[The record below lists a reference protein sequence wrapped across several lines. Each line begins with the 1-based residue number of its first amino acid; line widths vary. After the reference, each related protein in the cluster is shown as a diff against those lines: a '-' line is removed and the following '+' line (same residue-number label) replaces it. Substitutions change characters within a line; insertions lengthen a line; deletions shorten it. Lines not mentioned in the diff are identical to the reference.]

1 MNLNIVVK
9 NLKSWAEAWPAK
21 KTHDMTQVAKLAI
34 SHGWYL
40 NEVFLFSLY
49 RDYNQEIDFPVFME
63 QLILSE
69 WDEHWNAVIT
79 VSPARKSILNE
90 AKSCFEDGYYSAA
103 IHMLF
108 SQSDGIFYDKFEKSL
123 FKKQGEVAKGKVAI
137 YLNDF
142 IAKDSL
148 ELLAAQYRDG
158 SVLRRMSNEIYTAMF
173 SVIAADA
180 MKNIDPKENETSL
193 IIPNRHGVLHGYH
206 KDYGSKVNALKCFSM
221 FLFVVWSIHGEDMM
235 NTGT

>member
-21 KTHDMTQVAKLAI
+21 KTHDMTKVAKLAI

-108 SQSDGIFYDKFEKSL
+108 SQSDGVFYDKFEKSL
-123 FKKQGEVAKGKVAI
+123 FKKQ
-137 YLNDF
+137 
-142 IAKDSL
+142 
-148 ELLAAQYRDG
+148 
-158 SVLRRMSNEIYTAMF
+158 
-173 SVIAADA
+173 
-180 MKNIDPKENETSL
+180 
-193 IIPNRHGVLHGYH
+193 
-206 KDYGSKVNALKCFSM
+206 
-221 FLFVVWSIHGEDMM
+221 
-235 NTGT
+235 